1 MSHVFVQWANVT
13 LTAISKVWNPTDKQ
27 VCVHVCVCVQWIRL
41 YSFPCVN
48 MLRTQMI
55 FKGFACLYLPCRS
68 ARPPS
73 MTPCSPISVPLRSKG
88 LGDSYLIIF
97 LFILPASA
105 ASLLT
110 LLTWATHTRSL
121 WPFGLSSFYHPDGQA
136 KIRQVRPR
144 DRRRILSSSKI
155 WSHNSDTC

>member
-1 MSHVFVQWANVT
+1 MTHIFVQWANVT
-13 LTAISKVWNPTDKQ
+13 LTAISKVWNPTDKN
-27 VCVHVCVCVQWIRL
+27 VCVYNGLDFTV
-41 YSFPCVN
+41 FPCAN

-73 MTPCSPISVPLRSKG
+73 MTPCSAISVPLRSKG
-88 LGDSYLIIF
+88 PGDSYLIIF
-97 LFILPASA
+97 LSTLPAFA
-105 ASLLT
+105 ASPLT
-110 LLTWATHTRSL
+110 LLTWATHTGSL

-144 DRRRILSSSKI
+144 DRRRILFLF
-155 WSHNSDTC
+155 WNLVA

>member
-1 MSHVFVQWANVT
+1 M
-13 LTAISKVWNPTDKQ
+13 
-27 VCVHVCVCVQWIRL
+27 CVSVCVQWIRL

-97 LFILPASA
+97 LSILPASA

-110 LLTWATHTRSL
+110 LLT
-121 WPFGLSSFYHPDGQA
+121 
-136 KIRQVRPR
+136 
-144 DRRRILSSSKI
+144 
-155 WSHNSDTC
+155 